1 MKSIKKR
8 LGDILIEKKLISQ
21 DKLSEALKQQKLR
34 KQRLGKVLVELNF
47 VTENE
52 ILKVLS
58 EQLGIPIMDITS
70 TIIEDDVA
78 KLIDPDFAREKLIVP
93 LMLDG
98 SKLIVGM
105 ADPLDVFSIEKLENT
120 LDMPIDVVI
129 CPELQITN
137 AIATLYG
144 AINQTVSALV
154 SEAELQSE
162 QEQLDRIDAE
172 VIELIGRGEEN
183 DPVVKLVSEVIKD
196 AAARRA
202 SDIHV
207 EPAEKGLIIRFRIDG
222 VLVHALDIDSKL
234 QNRFIARIKVIA
246 GMDISEKRLPQDGR
260 MQIKFDKTVID
271 IRVSSLPIVW
281 GEKIVMR
288 LLDRSSVQI
297 GIDTIGFSPENLEHF
312 KKALKSPNG
321 IILVTG
327 PTGSGKTSTL
337 YAGLNLIKSPEIN
350 IITVENPVEY
360 RLALINQVQVRPEID
375 YTFAAALKAILRQ
388 DPDVIMVGE
397 IRDVET
403 AQIAIE
409 SALTGH
415 LVLSTLH
422 TNDSAST
429 ITRFLEMGVQPFLL
443 TSTIIAIVAQRLVR
457 KICPHCKTEHA
468 PDEDVLR
475 ALKIPQNKYKFY
487 IGAGCPACFNTGYK
501 GRTAIQEVLTMTD
514 EIRHKI
520 FEGRSTE
527 EIRLAAKNTAMKP
540 MRYDGLTKAL
550 MGMTTLAEVL
560 RMTKSDE

>member
-1 MKSIKKR
+1 MKNIKKR
-8 LGDILIEKKLISQ
+8 LGDMLVEKNIITEEKLA
-21 DKLSEALKQQKLR
+21 EALKQQKLR
-34 KQRLGKVLVELNF
+34 KQRLGKVLVDLNF
-47 VTENE
+47 VTEKA
-52 ILKVLS
+52 ILKVIS
-58 EQLGIPIMDITS
+58 EQLGIPIMDISTS
-70 TIIEDDVA
+70 VIEEDVA
-78 KLIDPDFAREKLIVP
+78 NLIDPDFARDKLIVP

-98 SKLIVGM
+98 NKLIVGM
-105 ADPLDVFSIEKLENT
+105 ADPLDVFSIEKLENS
-120 LDMPIDVVI
+120 LSMPIDVVI
-129 CPELQITN
+129 CPEMQITN
-137 AIATLYG
+137 AITSLYG
-144 AINQTVSALV
+144 AINPMVSALV

-162 QEQLDRIDAE
+162 QEQLDRMDAE
-172 VIELIGRGEEN
+172 VIELTGRGEEN
-183 DPVVKLVSEVIKD
+183 DPVVKLVSEVIKE
-196 AAARRA
+196 AAAKRA

-207 EPAEKGLIIRFRIDG
+207 EPTEKGLIIRFRIDG
-222 VLVHALDIDSKL
+222 VLIHSLDIDAKL

-260 MQIKFDKTVID
+260 MQIKFEKTIID

-297 GIDTIGFSPENLEHF
+297 GIDTIGFSPENLEYF
-312 KKALKSPNG
+312 KKALKAPNG

-350 IITVENPVEY
+350 IVTVENPVEY
-360 RLALINQVQVRPEID
+360 RLSLINQVQVRSEID
-375 YTFAAALKAILRQ
+375 YSFATALRAILRQ

-397 IRDVET
+397 IRDIET

-443 TSTIIAIVAQRLVR
+443 TSTIVAIVAQRLVR
-457 KICPHCKTEHA
+457 KICPHCKTEYV
-468 PDEDVLR
+468 PDDDLLR
-475 ALKIPQNKYKFY
+475 TLKLPKNKYKFHV
-487 IGAGCPACFNTGYK
+487 GAGCQSCFNTGFR
-501 GRTAIQEVLTMTD
+501 GRTAIQEILVIND

-527 EIRLAAKNTAMKP
+527 EIRQAAKNSGMKT
-540 MRYDGLTKAL
+540 MRFDGLAKAI
-550 MGMTTLAEVL
+550 MGHTTLSEVL
-560 RMTKSDE
+560 RMTKADE